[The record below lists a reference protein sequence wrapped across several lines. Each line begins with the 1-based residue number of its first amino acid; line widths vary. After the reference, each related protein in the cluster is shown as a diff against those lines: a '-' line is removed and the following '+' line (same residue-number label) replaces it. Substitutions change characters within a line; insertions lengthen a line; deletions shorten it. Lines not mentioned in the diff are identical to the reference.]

1 MSTQTANGTTARRTI
16 VGRGE
21 YKGHALI
28 TFQTETADGRRFN
41 ELSFG
46 YSKARML
53 LEHLDELRAF
63 VAEEAAKRGV

>member
-1 MSTQTANGTTARRTI
+1 MGTQTMDRTII

-28 TFQTETADGRRFN
+28 TFQAQTADGRRFN

-46 YSKARML
+46 YGKAKML
-53 LEHLDELRAF
+53 LDHVDALRAF
-63 VAEEAAKRGV
+63 VAEEAAKRGEAR